1 MTSLPVPDVPV
12 PGVNPDAMLAMMQAQ
27 GGEFQ
32 LQGHGPLEF
41 SLHLPSPCQVRAH
54 QRALAPQSSPTPTR
68 TDIRHYRLN
77 DVTAR
82 IQIHCPAR

>member
-1 MTSLPVPDVPV
+1 MQTPAAPALR
-12 PGVNPDAMLAMMQAQ
+12 DANARITHWDMQAQ

-54 QRALAPQSSPTPTR
+54 QRTLAPQSSPTPAR
-68 TDIRHYRLN
+68 TDIRHFRLN